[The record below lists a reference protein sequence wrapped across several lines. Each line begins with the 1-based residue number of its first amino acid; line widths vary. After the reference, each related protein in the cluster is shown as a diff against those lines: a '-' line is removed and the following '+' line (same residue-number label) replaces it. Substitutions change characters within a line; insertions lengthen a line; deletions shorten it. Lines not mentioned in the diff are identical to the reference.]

1 MRNLTLALAISAI
14 AAPAFAGPVGS
25 GLWHTEAVHKA
36 RQTAVTISHAD
47 ASCLA
52 GVAPSVA
59 QHSAVRAAAVKNGKL
74 AVEFHSQDA
83 RTSNASAVHA
93 LVAKACAGAQL
104 ANA

>member
-36 RQTAVTISHAD
+36 RQAAITISHAD

-59 QHSAVRAAAVKNGKL
+59 GHSAVRAATLKNGKL
-74 AVEFHSQDA
+74 AVQFDSQGA
-83 RTSNASAVHA
+83 RAANADAVHA

>member
-1 MRNLTLALAISAI
+1 MIES
-14 AAPAFAGPVGS
+14 PDGGS
-25 GLWHTEAVHKA
+25 
-36 RQTAVTISHAD
+36 TI
-47 ASCLA
+47 
-52 GVAPSVA
+52 VPVA

-104 ANA
+104 AKA

>member
-1 MRNLTLALAISAI
+1 MRKLSLALAIGAF

-36 RQTAVTISHAD
+36 RQAAITISHAD

-59 QHSAVRAAAVKNGKL
+59 EHSAVRAAAVKNGKL
-74 AVEFHSQDA
+74 AVQFHSQDA
-83 RTSNASAVHA
+83 RAANAGAVHA
-93 LVAKACAGAQL
+93 LVSKACAGAQV